1 MQLLSQQPLRRTFE
15 QMEAW
20 GDQYKHPELYDEKG
34 NRKFDKRVLYGDEI
48 DNKGM
53 FFEAQLKPVLPK
65 GGDYEITDAGVH
77 VYNTNE
83 VYFVLS
89 MATSFN
95 GFDKS
100 PSREGVR

>member
-1 MQLLSQQPLRRTFE
+1 MERRTFE
-15 QMEAW
+15 QMAAW

-65 GGDYEITDAGVH
+65 GGDYEITDAGEMCIRDRH
-77 VYNTNE
+77 HR
-83 VYFVLS
+83 LS
-89 MATSFN
+89 RN
-95 GFDKS
+95 CE
-100 PSREGVR
+100 P